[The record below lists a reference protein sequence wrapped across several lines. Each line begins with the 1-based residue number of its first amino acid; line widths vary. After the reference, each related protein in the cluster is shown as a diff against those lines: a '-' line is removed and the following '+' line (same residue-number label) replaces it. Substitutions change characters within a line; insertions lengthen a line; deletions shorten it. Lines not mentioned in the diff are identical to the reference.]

1 MSQREVAITGGP
13 SNTKARVTGQE
24 ELLVKVNALTLTG
37 SNLDAK
43 TRTSNILRTTTT
55 GTIAAGVYSASFAN
69 TGAANATVKTVILK
83 PGETINFDA
92 GAMNNTLDAIP
103 YVATGTELLIISIT

>member
-13 SNTKARVTGQE
+13 SNTKAMVTGQE
-24 ELLVKVNALTLTG
+24 ELLVKVNAL
-37 SNLDAK
+37 

-55 GTIAAGVYSASFAN
+55 GTIAAGAYSVSFAN
-69 TGAANATVKTVILK
+69 TSTVDATVKTVILK